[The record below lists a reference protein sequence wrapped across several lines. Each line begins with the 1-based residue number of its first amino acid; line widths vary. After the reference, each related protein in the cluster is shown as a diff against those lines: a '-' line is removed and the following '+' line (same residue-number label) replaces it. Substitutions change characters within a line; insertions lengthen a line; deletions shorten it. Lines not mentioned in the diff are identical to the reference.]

1 MPYKSDAQRKAV
13 HANIHSHKNTLTNNM
28 IELRQ

>member
-13 HANIHSHKNTLTNNM
+13 HANKNFHKALN
-28 IELRQ
+28 ELKEDPKYY